1 MSDQGRA
8 QEDPPYRVG
17 LGYDIHRLE
26 PLEPEGRG
34 KPFLLAGVR
43 IEHDRGPVA
52 HSDGD
57 ALYHVVADAILG
69 AAGLPDIGQYF
80 PDTAAEHESMD
91 SAQILNLAARRARDQ
106 GWRVG
111 NVDAVV
117 VLQRPKIAAHKE
129 QMRANIAA
137 VLAIPPER
145 VNVKGRTKEQVDTV
159 GHGLAVETHAT
170 VLLVRPAS
178 DAAP

>member
-1 MSDQGRA
+1 MEA
-8 QEDPPYRVG
+8 PLPDPIPTPHVPPFRVG

-43 IEHDRGPVA
+43 LDHDRGPVA

-57 ALYHVVADAILG
+57 ALYHVVTDAILG
-69 AAGLPDIGQYF
+69 AAGLPDIGQFF
-80 PDTAAEHESMD
+80 PDTAPETESMD
-91 SAQILNLAARRARDQ
+91 SAEILRQAMARAREA
-106 GWRVG
+106 GWEVG

-117 VLQRPKIAAHKE
+117 VLQKPKIASLKE

-137 VLAIPPER
+137 AIGAPVER
-145 VNVKGRTKEQVDTV
+145 INVKGRTKEQVDTT
-159 GHGLAVETHAT
+159 GHGLAVETHAA
-170 VLLVRPAS
+170 VLLVRAR
-178 DAAP
+178 